1 MLSIWNNLLRSSVWL
16 RILAGYKTLRSLA
29 WARVGVSLLL
39 AVIFSVLAVLA
50 IHMVRKPQTF
60 AVINARSEVLSYSVF
75 NPELAIIYGSGLKIS
90 SWPEDGG
97 VNRDGQCVAGAI
109 IPDVMAT
116 VTYQRIEK
124 NVIQI
129 SIDGKGELRSDQN
142 SVAGFDGELVLYMD
156 AECGDLV
163 SNRFPI
169 WGPGKIGSAFAM
181 RSDGPGPILLSGSLE
196 VFGRTIDLGPFGGG
210 GAMYSAAQPL
220 TIPSGGYIESNRP
233 DDGEQSSNV
242 AAEDTALFGYV
253 SLSEEDGLGVHVTT
267 ETPELQLS
275 TPGVKENTNKIEIGL
290 FAQVLN
296 DPNILT
302 IQLFLVL
309 LALLWPMSIS
319 AVGLALSRPESESH
333 GDESLSLELPST
345 PSDVDLPM
353 QKDQDKSG

>member
-1 MLSIWNNLLRSSVWL
+1 MPFIWNNR
-16 RILAGYKTLRSLA
+16 LRSLA
-29 WARVGVSLLL
+29 WGRVGISLLL
-39 AVIFSVLAVLA
+39 AVIFSVLAVLVV
-50 IHMVRKPQTF
+50 HKVGKPQTF

-90 SWPEDGG
+90 SWPDGG
-97 VNRDGQCVAGAI
+97 GVSRDGQCVGGAI

-129 SIDGKGELRSDQN
+129 SIDGKGELRSDQD
-142 SVAGFDGELVLYMD
+142 SVAGFDGELVLYRD
-156 AECGDLV
+156 AECGDPV

-196 VFGRTIDLGPFGGG
+196 IFGRTIDLGPFRGG
-210 GAMYSAAQPL
+210 GAMYPATQPL

-233 DDGEQSSNV
+233 GDREQSSNV

-253 SLSEEDGLGVHVTT
+253 SLSDEDGLGIHVTT
-267 ETPELQLS
+267 ETPELQIS
-275 TPGVKENTNKIEIGL
+275 TPGVKENTNRIEIGL

-296 DPNILT
+296 DPNILA
-302 IQLFLVL
+302 IQLGLVL
-309 LALLWPMSIS
+309 LALLWPISIS
-319 AVGLALSRPESESH
+319 AVSLALSRPERETHS
-333 GDESLSLELPST
+333 DEPLSMKLPST
-345 PSDVDLPM
+345 PPDIDPSV